1 MSIVAPRQL
10 PLPLRLDD
18 EATFANFLTAA
29 KNHQLLEH
37 LAAAHEP
44 LNRFIWLW
52 GSKGAGLTHLL
63 QALCHQNEDQGL
75 RSVYIPLSAHQEIL
89 PYILENLDSMD
100 LVCLDDLDQVAG
112 LGNWETT
119 LFNLYNQLAE
129 SGTRLIAAARQ
140 APAQTQWQLPDL
152 ASRLQAGLVFQLH
165 TLSDDDKLIALQLR
179 ARGRG
184 FELPTEVAS
193 YLLLRNQR
201 DMTSLFTVLQQL
213 DELSLE
219 KKRRITIPLLKELL

>member
-1 MSIVAPRQL
+1 MNIVVPRQL

-18 EATFANFLTAA
+18 EATFANFLAA
-29 KNHQLLEH
+29 AENHQLLEH
-37 LAAAHEP
+37 LAAVNEP

-63 QALCHQNEDQGL
+63 QALCHQNEDRGL
-75 RSVYIPLSAHQEIL
+75 HSVYIPLAAHEEFLPQIL
-89 PYILENLDSMD
+89 DNLDSVD

-112 LGNWETT
+112 LNLWETT

-129 SGTRLIAAARQ
+129 SGTRLIVAARHSPVHT
-140 APAQTQWQLPDL
+140 AWLLPDL
-152 ASRLQAGLVFQLH
+152 ASRLQAGLAFQLH
-165 TLSDDDKLIALQLR
+165 SLTDDDKLLALQLR
-179 ARGRG
+179 ARGLG
-184 FELPTEVAS
+184 FELPTEVAAF
-193 YLLLRNQR
+193 LLLRTQR
-201 DMTSLFTVLQQL
+201 DMGSLFAVLQQL

>member
-1 MSIVAPRQL
+1 MNTEVPRQL

-18 EATFANFLTAA
+18 EATFANFLAA
-29 KNHQLLEH
+29 TENHQLLEH
-37 LAAAHEP
+37 LAAANEP

-52 GSKGAGLTHLL
+52 GCKGAGLTHLL
-63 QALCHQNEDQGL
+63 QALCHQNEDRGL
-75 RSVYIPLSAHQEIL
+75 HSVYIPLSAHHEFIPQ
-89 PYILENLDSMD
+89 ILENLDSVD

-112 LGNWETT
+112 LNNWETT

-129 SGTRLIAAARQ
+129 SGTRLIIAARQ
-140 APAQTQWQLPDL
+140 APAQTPWLLPDL
-152 ASRLQAGLVFQLH
+152 ASRFHAGLVFQLH
-165 TLSDDDKLIALQLR
+165 NLTDEDKLRALQLR
-179 ARGRG
+179 AHGRG

-201 DMTSLFTVLQQL
+201 DMGSLFAVLQQL

>member
-1 MSIVAPRQL
+1 MNIVAPRQL

-18 EATFANFLTAA
+18 EATFANFLAA
-29 KNHQLLEH
+29 AQNHQLLEH
-37 LAAAHEP
+37 LAVADGP

-63 QALCHQNEDQGL
+63 QALCHQNEDRGL
-75 RSVYIPLSAHQEIL
+75 RSVYIPLAAHQEFL
-89 PYILENLDSMD
+89 PRILENLDSVD

-112 LGNWETT
+112 LADWETA

-129 SGTRLIAAARQ
+129 SGTRLIASARQ
-140 APAQTQWQLPDL
+140 APARTQWLLPDL
-152 ASRLQAGLVFQLH
+152 TSRLQAGLVFQLH
-165 TLSDDDKLIALQLR
+165 TLSDDDKLLALQLR

-184 FELPTEVAS
+184 FELPSEVAS

-201 DMTSLFTVLQQL
+201 DMTSLFTVLQKL
-213 DELSLE
+213 DELALE
-219 KKRRITIPLLKELL
+219 KKRRITIPLLKEII